1 MVVLRRRGAK
11 ASVAIETRPVDFIAS
26 LKRHGVRLSKG
37 RDALERLLAKQPA
50 ALSVDDDLAKL
61 RRTLAPFGIA
71 VTPPPQPA
79 TIDVAA
85 LRRKLGLS
93 QDEFA
98 ARFGLSA
105 KVVRNWEQGRNK
117 PDGPALVLL
126 SVIAKRADA
135 VDEALLA
142 AE

>member
-1 MVVLRRRGAK
+1 M
-11 ASVAIETRPVDFIAS
+11 
-26 LKRHGVRLSKG
+26 
-37 RDALERLLAKQPA
+37 
-50 ALSVDDDLAKL
+50 L
-61 RRTLAPFGIA
+61 RRTLTPFGIA
-71 VTPPPQPA
+71 VALPPQPMA
-79 TIDVAA
+79 IDVAA
-85 LRRKLGLS
+85 LRLKLGLS

-98 ARFGLSA
+98 ARFGLSP

-117 PDGPALVLL
+117 PDGPAQVLL